1 MRINHNNFLKI
12 AFNIAR
18 NNLGK
23 TDSNPSVGCVVV
35 KNNSVIS
42 TGITSLNGR
51 PHAEFN
57 ALNKKKNF
65 KDSDLYTTL
74 EPCTHKGK
82 TPPCTNIIKKKK
94 IKRVFFSF
102 NDVDKRTAKKSN
114 KILKKNKILL
124 IRKKIRKFKDFYE
137 SYLTNKNKLIPYVDA
152 KIALSKDFFTI
163 NKKKRWITNNL
174 SRNRAHLIRSEYDL
188 IISTS
193 KTINRDNALLNC
205 RLNGFDN
212 NKPDLLII
220 DLKLKIK
227 NDLKLF
233 KTNKKRKI
241 FIVTSNSKTNKI
253 SFLKKKGVRF
263 IQCSSLDKRSDFE
276 ILLKKIKK
284 MGYNRILL
292 ESGLI
297 FLKSMIN
304 YKIISNLF
312 MFISNNKLNKNGIN
326 NCEIKFLKKL
336 KLSRRIPVN
345 LDGEKLFKIKVQ

>member
-23 TDSNPSVGCVVV
+23 TNSNPSVGCVVV

-42 TGITSLNGR
+42 TGVTSINGR

-57 ALNKKKNF
+57 ALNKTRNF
-65 KDSDLYTTL
+65 NDSDLYTTL

-82 TPPCTNIIKKKK
+82 TPPCTNIIKRKN
-94 IKRVFFSF
+94 IKRVYFSF
-102 NDVDKRTAKKSN
+102 NDIDKRTAKKSN

-124 IRKKIRKFKDFYE
+124 IRKKIEKFTDFYE
-137 SYLTNKNKLIPYVDA
+137 SYLINKSKLVPFVDA
-152 KIALSKDFFTI
+152 KIALSKDFFSI
-163 NKKKRWITNNL
+163 NKKKKWITNNL
-174 SRNRAHLIRSEYDL
+174 SRNRVHLIRSEYDL

-193 KTINRDNALLNC
+193 KTINRDNALFNC

-227 NDLKLF
+227 NSLKLF
-233 KTNKKRKI
+233 KANKKRKI
-241 FIVTSNSKTNKI
+241 FIVTSNLKSDKI
-253 SFLKKKGVRF
+253 IFLKKKGVKF
-263 IQCSSLDKRSDFE
+263 IQCTSLDKRSDFE
-276 ILLKKIKK
+276 ILLKRIKK
-284 MGYNRILL
+284 MGYNRILV

-304 YKIISNLF
+304 NKIISNLY

-326 NCEIKFLKKL
+326 NCENKFLKKL

-345 LDGEKLFKIKVQ
+345 LDGENLYKIKI